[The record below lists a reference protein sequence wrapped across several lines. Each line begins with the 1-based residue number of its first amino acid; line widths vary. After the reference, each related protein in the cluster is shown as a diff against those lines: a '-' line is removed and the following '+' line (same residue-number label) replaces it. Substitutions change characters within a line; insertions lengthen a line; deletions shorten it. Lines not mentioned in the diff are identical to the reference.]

1 MLGRSGGGT
10 GGRGG
15 KGFGAMVAGAVLG
28 WLMTASAVNAQR
40 IVELSAEDRW
50 LEATLEEMYRVGSLM
65 GEEWEQF
72 GEIRDVAFG
81 SGGQLYILDAAAS
94 AVTTVSPAGRHLRT
108 FGRSGDGP
116 GDFRLPRRLAVLSD
130 DRVVVTDLGRF
141 HIFTP
146 AGGFDRTVRL
156 GNDVARVLGRLLA
169 DRGRT
174 DAVVLSGW
182 VHRIGGDGE
191 YEEPGRAG
199 TRPVLRMALGGN
211 TVEPETVVE
220 AWAPPRA
227 DPPEF
232 DVSGRRFSTGGRA
245 DPPTFEPALLVGAL
259 PGGGLVFSDSSAYA
273 IKMVRPGGAVF
284 RILTRPFHAE
294 PVSDRIRE
302 RETERQLAILEKG
315 FDPGGPTRMVW
326 SPGAG
331 RAVEAVAPDL
341 PEASRREIRHLF
353 VETLQFYS
361 EVPVVRAL
369 GTTWDGNIWVQ
380 RRGEE
385 PASDGPIDVLDIDG
399 RYLGSYPAGAI
410 EMPAAFGPGGLMAF
424 IERDELDLQTVVVGR
439 LQMR

>member
-1 MLGRSGGGT
+1 MGN
-10 GGRGG
+10 RGVRVLVR
-15 KGFGAMVAGAVLG
+15 FGAMVVGAVLG
-28 WLMTASAVNAQR
+28 WLMTASAVNAQQ
-40 IVELSAEDRW
+40 IVKLPAEDRW
-50 LEATLEEMYRVGSLM
+50 LEATLEEVYRVGSLM

-94 AVTTVSPAGRHLRT
+94 AVTTVSPAGRHVRT

-116 GDFRLPRRLAVLSD
+116 GDFRLPRRLVVLSD

-146 AGGFDRTVRL
+146 AGGFDRSVRL
-156 GNDVARVLGRLLA
+156 GNDVVRVFGRLLA

-174 DAVVLSGW
+174 DAVMLSGW

-191 YEEPGRAG
+191 YEEPGSAG
-199 TRPVLRMALGGN
+199 MRPVLRLALGAN
-211 TVEPETVVE
+211 TVAPETVAE
-220 AWAPPRA
+220 AWVPPRA

-232 DVSGRRFSTGGRA
+232 DVSGRRFNMGSRA

-259 PGGGLVFSDSSAYA
+259 PGGGFVFSDSSAYA
-273 IKMVRPGGAVF
+273 IKMVRPGGAVA

-302 RETERQLAILEKG
+302 QETERQLAILEKG

-331 RAVEAVAPDL
+331 RAVEAVSPDL
-341 PEASRREIRHLF
+341 PEASRREIRRLF

-369 GTTWDGNIWVQ
+369 GTTGDGNIWVQ

-399 RYLGSYPAGAI
+399 RYLGSYPTGAI

-424 IERDELDLQTVVVGR
+424 IETDEFDLQSVVVRR
-439 LQMR
+439 LQKR